1 MLANPL
7 RFAGKGGSDEA
18 GTRTLTPPVPFRRRT
33 GGHLGVV
40 TIRNVDDDV
49 IAALKARARA
59 NHRSLEGELRYLL
72 ERSATPRP
80 ALGLVRER
88 ARMAA
93 RYRADSTVATTASDI
108 RVPEAELAGSAPD
121 TGPGVEA
128 GSGEWMGAMSDLG
141 EIVGDI
147 VSPATDPSEWAA
159 LRPDI
164 AEPNGVDK
172 P

>member
-1 MLANPL
+1 M
-7 RFAGKGGSDEA
+7 
-18 GTRTLTPPVPFRRRT
+18 
-33 GGHLGVV
+33 GVL

-72 ERSATPRP
+72 ERSAAPRP
-80 ALGLVRER
+80 SLGVVRER

-93 RYRADSTVATTASDI
+93 RYRADPTAATTAPGI
-108 RVPEAELAGSAPD
+108 RTTEAEPAGPARD
-121 TGPGVEA
+121 TSPGVEA
-128 GSGEWMGAMSDLG
+128 ASAEWMGAMSDLG

-147 VSPATDPSEWAA
+147 VSPATDPSDWAA

-164 AEPNGVDK
+164 GEPNGVDK

>member
-1 MLANPL
+1 M
-7 RFAGKGGSDEA
+7 
-18 GTRTLTPPVPFRRRT
+18 
-33 GGHLGVV
+33 GVV

-72 ERSATPRP
+72 ERSAAPRP

-93 RYRADSTVATTASDI
+93 RYRANSAVVATAPHVRPTEADVRTTDVDVRTTATE
-108 RVPEAELAGSAPD
+108 VAEPAPHA
-121 TGPGVEA
+121 GPGVEA
-128 GSGEWMGAMSDLG
+128 DGGEWMGAMSDLG

-147 VSPATDPSEWAA
+147 VSPATDPSDWAA

>member
-1 MLANPL
+1 M
-7 RFAGKGGSDEA
+7 
-18 GTRTLTPPVPFRRRT
+18 
-33 GGHLGVV
+33 GVV

-59 NHRSLEGELRYLL
+59 NHRSLEGELRHLL
-72 ERSATPRP
+72 ERSAAPRP
-80 ALGLVRER
+80 SLGIVRER

-108 RVPEAELAGSAPD
+108 RTTASGVRVPVADATGRAAGRAAGAPPD
-121 TGPGVEA
+121 TA
-128 GSGEWMGAMSDLG
+128 ASGDWMGAMSDVG

-147 VSPATDPSEWAA
+147 VSPATDPSDWRA
-159 LRPDI
+159 LGSDI
-164 AEPNGVDK
+164 DEPNGVDK

>member
-1 MLANPL
+1 M
-7 RFAGKGGSDEA
+7 
-18 GTRTLTPPVPFRRRT
+18 
-33 GGHLGVV
+33 GVV

-72 ERSATPRP
+72 ERSATPRS
-80 ALGLVRER
+80 ALGMVRER

-93 RYRADSTVATTASDI
+93 RYRADSTVSTTTRDGRTI
-108 RVPEAELAGSAPD
+108 EAEAAGPVPGA
-121 TGPGVEA
+121 GPGVEA
-128 GSGEWMGAMSDLG
+128 GSGEWMGAMSDIG

-147 VSPATDPSEWAA
+147 VDPATEPYDWAA
-159 LRPDI
+159 LRPEIGELNDI
-164 AEPNGVDK
+164 EK